1 MSIYHHFRRGHESSG
16 FRKLAVN
23 KWICEK
29 NLRLISLKQKK
40 KLTEKREMCK
50 ATLVIQN
57 KFNFSLHYDYD
68 S

>member
-1 MSIYHHFRRGHESSG
+1 MSIYHHFRRGHERSG

-40 KLTEKREMCK
+40 KTHRKKRDVQGDSCDSK
-50 ATLVIQN
+50 QIQFQFTLR
-57 KFNFSLHYDYD
+57 L
-68 S
+68 